1 MYQNS
6 AVWSTL
12 TSSQALKERWPR
24 CGAASTGCCRRVED
38 VILLQESSL
47 QQGHH
52 PLVTM
57 WVVRPS
63 CILNFSPHTSQ
74 SNICRFGNSSLS
86 SFIGDTGLDF
96 TLSELL
102 IIFWK
107 ILICV
112 SFPLVYLHTSF
123 RFETV
128 STNVTLESVLCLKGE
143 GDSWTHVEG
152 EVEGEA
158 LVGQRLAEVQTF
170 GKVES
175 LLPTARNTNMP
186 PCSMAD
192 ACGETSK

>member
-1 MYQNS
+1 MQMYQNS

-52 PLVTM
+52 SMVTM

-63 CILNFSPHTSQ
+63 CISNFSPQASQ

-86 SFIGDTGLDF
+86 SLIGDSTGLDF

-107 ILICV
+107 LFIFV

-128 STNVTLESVLCLKGE
+128 STNVTLVDTSTGTGFCLFSG
-143 GDSWTHVEG
+143 
-152 EVEGEA
+152 
-158 LVGQRLAEVQTF
+158 R
-170 GKVES
+170 
-175 LLPTARNTNMP
+175 P
-186 PCSMAD
+186 PCAWHFSR
-192 ACGETSK
+192 G

>member
-1 MYQNS
+1 M
-6 AVWSTL
+6 
-12 TSSQALKERWPR
+12 
-24 CGAASTGCCRRVED
+24 
-38 VILLQESSL
+38 LQESSL

-86 SFIGDTGLDF
+86 SFIGDTVLDF
-96 TLSELL
+96 TLSELV

-128 STNVTLESVLCLKGE
+128 STNVTLESV
-143 GDSWTHVEG
+143 
-152 EVEGEA
+152 
-158 LVGQRLAEVQTF
+158 F
-170 GKVES
+170 S
-175 LLPTARNTNMP
+175 LLWQSHGPTPGSKPPSVDTNTGTGFCLFFLFSGRP
-186 PCSMAD
+186 PCAWNFSWGYKGLPSYWSCLGCSRPD
-192 ACGETSK
+192 PCPLSKGRRR